1 MSPEL
6 LEEAKR
12 LSVEERVELVTAIW
26 DTVAEDATAA
36 SLPVS
41 NEHRRELDRRLEDRK
56 QNPDSESPW
65 TDVVERLR
73 NR

>member
-12 LSVEERVELVTAIW
+12 LSVEERLELVTAIW
-26 DTVAEDATAA
+26 DSVAEDAGGV

-41 NEHRRELDRRLEDRK
+41 DEHRRELDRRLEDRQ

-65 TDVVERLR
+65 TEVAERLR
-73 NR
+73 KR

>member
-6 LEEAKR
+6 LEQAKR
-12 LSVEERVELVTAIW
+12 LSVEERVELVAAIW
-26 DTVAEDATAA
+26 DTVAEDAGAG

-41 NEHRRELDRRLEDRK
+41 DEHRRELDGRLEDRQ

-65 TDVVERLR
+65 NEVAERLR

>member
-12 LSVEERVELVTAIW
+12 LTVEERLELVTGIW
-26 DTVAEDATAA
+26 DTVAEDASAA
-36 SLPVS
+36 LLPVS
-41 NEHRRELDRRLEDRK
+41 NEHRRELDRRLEDRQ
-56 QNPDSESPW
+56 QNPDSESSW
-65 TDVVERLR
+65 TEVAERLR